1 LDHLEAGFIK
11 RAPLAWYCSHR
22 HQQDGSDQVYTYS
35 YLFKYRLDAHTG
47 AKTLTL
53 PDNSRIRV
61 VAVCLVQDENDST
74 VATLP
79 LYDDFTGRK
88 AIQLTGN

>member
-1 LDHLEAGFIK
+1 
-11 RAPLAWYCSHR
+11 
-22 HQQDGSDQVYTYS
+22 
-35 YLFKYRLDAHTG
+35 
-47 AKTLTL
+47 
-53 PDNSRIRV
+53 V